1 MSKNQNMSSTNSKNS
16 DKKKLNLIGNV
27 PIVNMDNRRGSHEK
41 FLELQE
47 RTKSN
52 TAGPLNQGLNAKSMS
67 FIK

>member
-41 FLELQE
+41 FLEL
-47 RTKSN
+47 
-52 TAGPLNQGLNAKSMS
+52 
-67 FIK
+67 